1 MENKIVYLN
10 GDYIPLNEA
19 KISVLDRGFL
29 FGDGVYEV
37 IPAYSG
43 HLFHFQDHLQR
54 LENSLDGIRLANPHS
69 REQWLEILIPLLNPQ
84 FDQYIY
90 LQVTRGVATKRDHAF
105 PENIKATVFAMCSNI
120 APFAGLNHGVKA
132 ISLDDSRW
140 QFCNIKAIT
149 LLGNILHRQEAID
162 NGCAEALLVK
172 DGYVVEGAASN
183 VFAVID
189 DVLITP
195 AKSNSILPGITRD
208 VILDIARK
216 NDIPCREDNIS
227 FAAIQTASEI
237 WVTSSTREIIP
248 VVELDSKLV
257 GDGKPGS
264 VWHIV
269 NHLFQAYKKSL
280 L

>member
-19 KISVLDRGFL
+19 KVSVLDRGFL

-54 LENSLDGIRLANPHS
+54 LENSLAGIRLVNPHS
-69 REQWLEILIPLLNPQ
+69 REQWLEILIPLLNPE

-90 LQVTRGVATKRDHAF
+90 LQITRGVANKRDHAF
-105 PENIKATVFAMCSNI
+105 PDNVPATVFAMCSNI
-120 APFAGLNHGVKA
+120 VPFVGLNNGIKA

-140 QFCNIKAIT
+140 QFCNVKAIT

-162 NGCAEALLVK
+162 NGCAEALLIK
-172 DGYVVEGAASN
+172 EGYVVEGAASN

-189 DVLITP
+189 GILTTP
-195 AKSNSILPGITRD
+195 PKSNNILPGITRD
-208 VILDIARK
+208 VILGIARK
-216 NDIPCREDNIS
+216 NAIPCSEDNIS
-227 FAAIQTASEI
+227 FAALQTASEI